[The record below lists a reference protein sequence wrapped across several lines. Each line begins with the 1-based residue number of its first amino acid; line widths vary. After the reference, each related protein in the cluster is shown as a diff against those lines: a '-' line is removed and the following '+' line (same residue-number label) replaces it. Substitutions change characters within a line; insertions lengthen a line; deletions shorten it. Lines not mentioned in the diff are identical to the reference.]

1 MNGNLGGFEQLHP
14 IDIEF
19 SRQELDK
26 MIREGVVTKE
36 RALDCGSGIGRVTE
50 HLLSEVFTKVDLV
63 D

>member
-1 MNGNLGGFEQLHP
+1 MSGNLGGFEQLHP

-19 SRQELDK
+19 SRK
-26 MIREGVVTKE
+26 VVDDLLKKDLMSRE
-36 RALDCGSGIGRVTE
+36 RALDCGSGIGRVSE